1 MSMKRLPPLNAL
13 RAFHAAAQ
21 KGSFTIAGEALHVT
35 QGAISR
41 QVKLLEES
49 LARPLFFRAHHG
61 IELTETGRALAKTLD
76 SVFEQIGDTVDRI
89 KNDQRRKQ
97 ISINIPPTFATRWL
111 APRLSEFCR
120 LHPYLDFQITTDWIK
135 SLRYSHNHDCLVFF
149 DTGPWPQTD
158 AERLM
163 LEKHVLVA
171 KPSLWK
177 HGLPPTL
184 KEQTLLHIL
193 NGDRRLPV
201 WERWIAKHGLN
212 HLDPKPGL
220 AFSTLDQAIHAA
232 ISGTGVAIVDEA
244 MIRPELAAGTL
255 RKVNEGF
262 MHGPYGYWCMNV
274 ARDEEHRATVTLF
287 QDWLRRVAND
297 LQFVTNVSTASG

>member
-1 MSMKRLPPLNAL
+1 MKRLPPLNAL

-21 KGSFTIAGEALHVT
+21 KGSFTLAGEALHVT

-49 LARPLFFRAHHG
+49 LAQPLFFRAHQS
-61 IELTETGRALAKTLD
+61 IELTEAGRMLAQTLEG
-76 SVFEQIGDTVDRI
+76 VFQQIGETVDRI
-89 KNDQRRKQ
+89 TNDQRRKQ
-97 ISINIPPTFATRWL
+97 ISINVPPTFVTRWL

-120 LHPYLDFQITTDWIK
+120 LHPYVDFQITTDWVK
-135 SLRYSHNHDCLVFF
+135 SLRDSHSHDCLVIF
-149 DTGPWPQTD
+149 DTSPWPKSD

-163 LEKHVLVA
+163 LEKHVMVA
-171 KPSLWK
+171 HPSLWK
-177 HGLPPTL
+177 HELPPTL
-184 KEQTLLHIL
+184 QGQTLLHIL
-193 NGDRRLPV
+193 HGDQRLPV
-201 WERWIAKHGLN
+201 WERWMALHGLN

-255 RKVNEGF
+255 RKLSDRS
-262 MHGPYGYWCMNV
+262 MDGPYGYWFMNV
-274 ARDEEHRATVTLF
+274 ARDDEHRATVSLF
-287 QDWLRRVAND
+287 QDWLRRIAGESQPQSNAPD
-297 LQFVTNVSTASG
+297 TPA